1 MSDVRDFLFNIFA
14 ATLHIEDRASIRKF
28 RARHVV
34 LTATHLSR
42 NALKQ
47 LSMLW
52 SLKCSRGQI
61 KVNCVHKTVT
71 ILKYNR

>member
-47 LSMLW
+47 LSML
-52 SLKCSRGQI
+52 
-61 KVNCVHKTVT
+61 
-71 ILKYNR
+71 